1 VYLLAP
7 DGGVV
12 GMFRYGTAP
21 EEMAA
26 AIRQHMKANS

>member
-1 VYLLAP
+1 
-7 DGGVV
+7 VV